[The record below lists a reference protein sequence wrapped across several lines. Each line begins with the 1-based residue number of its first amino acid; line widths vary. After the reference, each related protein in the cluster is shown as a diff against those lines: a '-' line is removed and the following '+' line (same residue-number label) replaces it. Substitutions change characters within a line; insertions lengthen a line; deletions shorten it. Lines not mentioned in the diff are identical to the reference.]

1 MTRSIHYQDAWRTP
15 DEVAAMKAVEP
26 PHPARAD
33 FNFPAVM
40 SDIGE
45 YQSQIDGSMIS
56 SRSTHREHLARNNCV
71 EVGSDAPTFRPRPSS
86 ISKGD
91 IAKEVKETIEQLKS
105 GSYVPPEDPRVDGE
119 GVIIEE
125 PDVEP
130 IDLSEVKNGDYIRSN
145 AEGGPKII
153 IP

>member
-1 MTRSIHYQDAWRTP
+1 MTHSIHYKDAWRTP
-15 DEVAAMKAVEP
+15 DEVAAMKAAEP

-33 FNFPAVM
+33 FDFPAVM

-56 SRSTHREHLARNNCV
+56 SRSTHRDHLARNNCV
-71 EVGSDAPTFRPRPSS
+71 EVGSDAPTFTPRASL
-86 ISKGD
+86 IGKD
-91 IAKEVKETIEQLKS
+91 EIAKEIKETIEQLSS
-105 GSYVPPEDPRVDGE
+105 GSYVAPEDPRVDAE
-119 GVIIEE
+119 GVLIEQ

-130 IDLSEVKNGDYIRSN
+130 IDVSNVKQGDYIRSH